1 MIRFRDGAR
10 AGLLATGLLLAS
22 APLAAQAAAPAGSPG
37 AAATAAPAR
46 TPLPEC
52 VEGTGPNGAA
62 MRCRDGTFQAVSAG
76 DAACD
81 ARGGIAVRFP
91 LKRTPIAPAP
101 AGRRS
106 APAPAAGA
114 ASTAPAVQ
122 AAPFASRANVV
133 VPAEPV
139 PACAS
144 LQCGDGS
151 YVVQDTRARA
161 LRRPRRCP
169 AHLPGGP
176 VRATQTLTDIL
187 SHPCTPP
194 ADPSAGGVTIPVA
207 GPSLAC
213 YNRAHHRTQRRIARA
228 PDPPQSPSPGRARR
242 PQPPLLRP

>member
-10 AGLLATGLLLAS
+10 TGLLATGLLLAS
-22 APLAAQAAAPAGSPG
+22 APLAAQAAAQAAAPAGSPG

-46 TPLPEC
+46 TPLPER

-62 MRCRDGTFQAVSAG
+62 MRCRDGTFQSVSAG

-133 VPAEPV
+133 VSAEPV
-139 PACAS
+139 PAGAS

-151 YVVQDTRARA
+151 YVVQDTTRARCDGRGGVRLIYPVDRSA
-161 LRRPRRCP
+161 PRRP
-169 AHLPGGP
+169 
-176 VRATQTLTDIL
+176 
-187 SHPCTPP
+187 
-194 ADPSAGGVTIPVA
+194 
-207 GPSLAC
+207 
-213 YNRAHHRTQRRIARA
+213 
-228 PDPPQSPSPGRARR
+228 
-242 PQPPLLRP
+242 